1 MSAPN
6 IDILE
11 KHVKKVRATLKKGL
25 IALSVWDVENGLD
38 IVSYN
43 AKPRTSAKLNLF
55 TQAMQE
61 QLADI
66 GLRPLSRYY
75 IMDLQEDNMAV
86 VILHG
91 GLMEGWLIDSSQ
103 VKMGALFSIA
113 IPDALEDVRL
123 ACESSDGLMV
133 DAPAPEAVEPAK
145 PVSQEVS
152 AQPSEAPQFS
162 ARPKKVKAVKP
173 EPSAEATKPAVQA
186 DAVEKSET
194 PQVDTKPEAVKVLQ
208 PEPAGNK
215 SADKPTEKAISDE
228 AIARLISESESAEEA
243 TKAVDKKIADKVE
256 TEASKDGSEAK
267 PAAKSV
273 VATPAQL
280 EATEDYLE
288 EFFDDSGESDTLT
301 IIPDV
306 EKQDSEDQS
315 VAPKD
320 VSEKTSEAIEVE
332 STEEPLAPPP
342 KRDGPTILE
351 LDPAPSKPSAD
362 EVGEQKEAETA
373 VLADEDLEVAI
384 ADSDDAIEQVSK
396 ELDIDFGGDEDVVL
410 TTDSSPVEAS
420 GQAASEPEAAKK
432 PAPTE
437 PAKQISNE
445 PQAAKE
451 KPAAAPD
458 DASGLVFEGKYFKLT
473 KWPNVS
479 DYEDRNN
486 LAAMNSKLMRKHY
499 DLPSILKWGVSE
511 QDVKSVLTKLYHEG
525 GLDIADE
532 NPKASSKAPP
542 KKAVVAAPAE
552 SASESKSEPKPEPV
566 VAKAPAPTPAP
577 EKKAEPQETDLD
589 NAIATE
595 EPVMMI
601 IDEDD

>member
-11 KHVKKVRATLKKGL
+11 THVKKVRATLKKGL

-75 IMDLQEDNMAV
+75 IMDLQEDNMAI

-91 GLMEGWLIDSSQ
+91 DLMEGWLIDSSK

-123 ACESSDGLMV
+123 ARESSDGLMADV
-133 DAPAPEAVEPAK
+133 AAPEKAESAK
-145 PVSQEVS
+145 SVSQETSV
-152 AQPSEAPQFS
+152 QPSEAAQFS

-173 EPSAEATKPAVQA
+173 EPSV
-186 DAVEKSET
+186 AVEKSET
-194 PQVDTKPEAVKVLQ
+194 PQVATKPEAEKVLQ
-208 PEPAGNK
+208 PEPAVDK
-215 SADKPTEKAISDE
+215 AADKPTEKAISDE
-228 AIARLISESESAEEA
+228 AIARLISESESTEEA
-243 TKAVDKKIADKVE
+243 TKVANQKVADKVE
-256 TEASKDGSEAK
+256 IEVPKGDSEAK
-267 PAAKSV
+267 SAAKSV

-306 EKQDSEDQS
+306 EKQDAEDKS

-320 VSEKTSEAIEVE
+320 VPEKTSEAIEVE
-332 STEEPLAPPP
+332 STDEPLAPPP

-351 LDPAPSKPSAD
+351 LDPAPSQPSAD
-362 EVGEQKEAETA
+362 EVGEQKEAEAA
-373 VLADEDLEVAI
+373 VLADEDLEVVI
-384 ADSDDAIEQVSK
+384 DDSDDAIEQVSK
-396 ELDIDFGGDEDVVL
+396 ELDIDFGDDEDVIL
-410 TTDSSPVEAS
+410 TTDSAPAAESKQS
-420 GQAASEPEAAKK
+420 ASEPEAVKK
-432 PAPTE
+432 PAPAE
-437 PAKQISNE
+437 PTKQVAAE

-451 KPAAAPD
+451 KPAATSD
-458 DASGLVFEGKYFKLT
+458 DASDLVFEGKYFKLT

-532 NPKASSKAPP
+532 QPKASKAPP
-542 KKAVVAAPAE
+542 KKAAVAAPAE
-552 SASESKSEPKPEPV
+552 PTPETKSEPKPEPEPV
-566 VAKAPAPTPAP
+566 AAKAPVAKPAP
-577 EKKAEPQETDLD
+577 EKKAEPQEADLD